1 MPTVERIVYGDGI
14 VGTIGAEAERLGAQR
29 VMLLTARSLA
39 GGALARTIADQL
51 SARYRGTFAAA
62 FEHVPLERAAE
73 AVAAA
78 RRLDADLII
87 ALGGGSVIDAA
98 KAARLCIA
106 AGLTSAEHL
115 GEFMQKPGPLI
126 NGMIPQLTIPVTLSG
141 AEYTRSF
148 SATDFAI
155 PVKRSYTN
163 SAVTSRVIL
172 YDPRATLETPMALWS
187 ASGVMALDHA
197 IEVFCASPPHPVG
210 DVLKLAA
217 ARELLTN
224 LPHTVTAPSDLV
236 ARLRCQVAGWM
247 ADHSP
252 LRAQPLIPTPAAL
265 PSHALAYELGALCR
279 MPYGVVA
286 CVTLAASMRWTA
298 ARKSAT
304 AARQAEMARALG
316 IATQEVADADAAAW
330 FADEIER
337 LIVTLRLPAR
347 LGDAGVGRDAIA
359 EIARRFAERGAS
371 LIGDG
376 PASAADVTSLLES
389 AC

>member
-1 MPTVERIVYGDGI
+1 MSTVLPAGVIQFLPTVERIVYGDGT
-14 VGTIGAEAERLGAQR
+14 VDTIGAEAERLGAQR

-39 GGALARTIADQL
+39 EGALARRIAGQL
-51 SARYRGTFAAA
+51 SGHYRGTFAAA
-62 FEHVPLERAAE
+62 FEHVPLARAAE

-78 RRLDADLII
+78 RRLDPDLIV
-87 ALGGGSVIDAA
+87 ALGGGSVIDVA

-106 AGLTSAEHL
+106 AGLASAEHL

-172 YDPRATLETPMALWS
+172 YDPRATLETPMALWL

-224 LPHTVTAPSDLV
+224 LPRTLSAPSDPA

-252 LRAQPLIPTPAAL
+252 LRARPLVPAPAAL

-279 MPYGVVA
+279 VPYGVAA
-286 CVTLAASMRWTA
+286 CVTLPASMRWTA
-298 ARKSAT
+298 ARKPAT

-316 IATQEVADADAAAW
+316 IAARDVADAGAAAGSP
-330 FADEIER
+330 
-337 LIVTLRLPAR
+337 TKSS
-347 LGDAGVGRDAIA
+347 G
-359 EIARRFAERGAS
+359 
-371 LIGDG
+371 
-376 PASAADVTSLLES
+376 
-389 AC
+389 